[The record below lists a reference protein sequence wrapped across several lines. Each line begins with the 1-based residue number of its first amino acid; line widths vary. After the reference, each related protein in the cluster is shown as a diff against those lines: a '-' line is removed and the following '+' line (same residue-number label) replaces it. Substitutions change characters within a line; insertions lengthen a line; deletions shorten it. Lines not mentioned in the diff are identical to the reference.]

1 MALFPGLPKWAGTR
15 KVKPIS
21 ILLKQDS
28 VNSSGISW
36 AICKSAPRSR
46 QTTTPAPHHSGFYR
60 PDALPATQPTAST
73 HWRQVLYHWY
83 LMYIG
88 MLVCGVA
95 SYSMCHIN
103 GFIVLQSKGQ
113 AVENT
118 SALADAVVSNGVQH
132 SAAAMP
138 LKVSFTSLVIF
149 SSICEV

>member
-1 MALFPGLPKWAGTR
+1 
-15 KVKPIS
+15 
-21 ILLKQDS
+21 
-28 VNSSGISW
+28 
-36 AICKSAPRSR
+36 
-46 QTTTPAPHHSGFYR
+46 
-60 PDALPATQPTAST
+60 
-73 HWRQVLYHWY
+73 
-83 LMYIG
+83 MYIG